1 MRVLVVEDSARLR
14 DAVQTGLQRHGF
26 AVDVTGDGRQ
36 GLISARTT
44 EYDVIIL
51 DIMLP
56 EMDGLE
62 LLTQARSNDVD
73 AMVLLLT
80 ARDSVEDRVK
90 GLQAGADDYLVKPF
104 AFDELVARVQAL
116 ARRRHGTRSTTI
128 RVDDLEVDTGTK
140 RVRRGG
146 IDVTLKPRE
155 YAILEYLAH
164 RVNRPV
170 TRDELEEH
178 VYDEDSQVRS
188 NAIDSA
194 VCNLRAQLNVASCR
208 PIIHTRRG
216 LGYVLSEQGV

>member
-1 MRVLVVEDSARLR
+1 MRVLVVEDSSRLR

-116 ARRRHGTRSTTI
+116 ARRRHGARTTTI

-194 VCNLRAQLNVASCR
+194 VCNLRARLNVASCR

>member
-56 EMDGLE
+56 GMDGLE

-116 ARRRHGTRSTTI
+116 ARRRHGTRTTTI

>member
-14 DAVQTGLQRHGF
+14 EAVQTGLQRHGF
-26 AVDVTGDGRQ
+26 AVDATGDGRQ
-36 GLISARTT
+36 GLICARTT
-44 EYDVIIL
+44 EYDVIVL

-62 LLTQARSNDVD
+62 LLTEARAKGVD

-80 ARDSVEDRVK
+80 ARDAVEDRVK

-116 ARRRHGTRSTTI
+116 ARRKHGARSTTI
-128 RVDDLEVDTGTK
+128 RVDDLEIDATAKKVK
-140 RVRRGG
+140 RGG
-146 IDVTLKPRE
+146 IDVDLKPRE

-164 RVNRPV
+164 RINRPV
-170 TRDELEEH
+170 SRDELEEH
-178 VYDEDSQVRS
+178 VYDEGSQVRS

-194 VCNLRAQLNVASCR
+194 VCNLRARLNVASCR
-208 PIIHTRRG
+208 PLIHTRRG
-216 LGYVLSEQGV
+216 LGYVLSEQSP